1 MSIRAPKVAKFIGV
15 VLAAISLSSIAI
27 AQQPDVNTIVSKLTQ
42 AQLANRERLK
52 AYMLTRTYQVYNGD
66 EQKPKS
72 VITAEVSY
80 VPPQQKDFKVQ
91 QSTGGMAERVVRKA
105 LEHEV
110 KMTKDPKATQIDADN
125 YDFEYQG
132 SQKIWGH
139 DCYVLKLIP
148 KRETK
153 DLLKGTIWVDA
164 QRFLIRRVEGQPAK
178 DPSWW
183 VNDVK
188 VALTF
193 DEVEGMWLQTSTD
206 AHAHVRFAGAYRM
219 VSKDNEVRT
228 AESVA
233 ANRGDSIRKMR
244 RAIVPAVAIAR

>member
-1 MSIRAPKVAKFIGV
+1 MSIRAPKFAKYIGA
-15 VLAAISLSSIAI
+15 VLAAFSLSTLVS
-27 AQQPDVNTIVSKLTQ
+27 AQQPDVTTIVQKLTQ

-52 AYMLTRTYQVYNGD
+52 AYMLTRTYQVFNGE

-125 YDFEYQG
+125 YDFNYVG
-132 SQKIWGH
+132 TQKIWGH
-139 DCYVLKLIP
+139 DCYVLELKP

-153 DLLKGTIWVDA
+153 DLLKGKIWVDA
-164 QRFLIRRVEGQPAK
+164 QRFLIRRVEGRPAK

-183 VNDVK
+183 VNDVR

-206 AHAHVRFAGAYRM
+206 AQAHVRFAGAYRM

-233 ANRGDSIRKMR
+233 SNKGDSLRRVR
-244 RAIVPAVAIAR
+244 RAIVPAVAMAR